1 MAGSAS
7 DEAPATLGEMSP
19 EFFDAVCGPA
29 QGVWIVWSTT
39 TRESMHIVFP
49 ADQELECRRWS
60 DEQGYGWVE
69 FVTFGEQ
76 L

>member
-1 MAGSAS
+1 MAVSVS
-7 DEAPATLGEMSP
+7 DSGRWSYDP
-19 EFFDAVCGPA
+19 DADQP
-29 QGVWIVWSTT
+29 QGVWMVWSTT
-39 TRESMHIVFP
+39 TRESLHIVFP

-69 FVTFGEQ
+69 FVAFGEQ